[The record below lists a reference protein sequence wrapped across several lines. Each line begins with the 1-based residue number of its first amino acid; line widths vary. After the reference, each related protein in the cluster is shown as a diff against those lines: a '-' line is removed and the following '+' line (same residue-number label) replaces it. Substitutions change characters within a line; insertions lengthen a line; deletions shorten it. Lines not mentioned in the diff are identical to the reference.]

1 MLFLGKEPKG
11 TSFMISIRAGNS
23 ACSENKNK
31 KRGSARER
39 GRRAR
44 EPTKNRT
51 KVTAG
56 RDVFPAKENNPEC
69 LSFLISK
76 LKLLPA

>member
-31 KRGSARER
+31 KKRER
-39 GRRAR
+39 KREGEESERAN
-44 EPTKNRT
+44 EK
-51 KVTAG
+51 
-56 RDVFPAKENNPEC
+56 
-69 LSFLISK
+69 
-76 LKLLPA
+76 